1 MLKIEN
7 SKNLKP
13 EILNKIIDFDKNY
26 YNFLLNDVELKIKYK
41 KLFDHYLLLFDGNK
55 LVGYILYFFISREKY
70 QEILESK
77 NIIDVIPENQE
88 KVKNSKKI
96 FLRAVVSKDYQE
108 LNWQMMLYNE
118 FSLNL
123 KNIEVET
130 IIAYAEQEESRRF
143 Y

>member
-1 MLKIEN
+1 MGDVQLKT
-7 SKNLKP
+7 
-13 EILNKIIDFDKNY
+13 
-26 YNFLLNDVELKIKYK
+26 KYK

-77 NIIDVIPENQE
+77 KIVDVIPEDQE
-88 KVKNSKKI
+88 NVKDSKKI

-118 FSLNL
+118 FSLN
-123 KNIEVET
+123 
-130 IIAYAEQEESRRF
+130 
-143 Y
+143 